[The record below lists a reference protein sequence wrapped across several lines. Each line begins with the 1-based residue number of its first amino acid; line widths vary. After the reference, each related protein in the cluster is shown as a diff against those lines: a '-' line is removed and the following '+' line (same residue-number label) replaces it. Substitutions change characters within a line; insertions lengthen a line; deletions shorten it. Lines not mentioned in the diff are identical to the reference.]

1 MTREEFTVQAEAVSG
16 SLRRFLTALC
26 CGDCSTAD
34 DIAQEALIK
43 AYLSSEGLRDET
55 KFRAWIF
62 RITYNCFISHR
73 RALGAA
79 PAAVSTEDESARSVY
94 SGDSADGAFRYQA
107 LYAAL
112 DRLGPRERSAI
123 LLYYMQGYSVRETAG
138 IVEASEE
145 AVKQYLSRGRRHLR
159 GLLENE

>member
-62 RITYNCFISHR
+62 RIAYNCFISHR

-107 LYAAL
+107 LPPSTGS
-112 DRLGPRERSAI
+112 DRENARQSSFIICRATACERPPASSRPRKRP
-123 LLYYMQGYSVRETAG
+123 
-138 IVEASEE
+138 
-145 AVKQYLSRGRRHLR
+145 
-159 GLLENE
+159 